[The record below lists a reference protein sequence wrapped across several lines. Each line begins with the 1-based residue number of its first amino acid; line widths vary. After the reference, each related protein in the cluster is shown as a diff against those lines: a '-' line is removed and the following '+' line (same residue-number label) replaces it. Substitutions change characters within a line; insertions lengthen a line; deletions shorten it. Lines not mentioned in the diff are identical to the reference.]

1 MRNRLG
7 LRAWEYRHVEPM
19 VARVYPR
26 IIPLRSLPRP
36 VHTQPSVGDY
46 VSSAL
51 GEGIEPGDVRRF
63 APGDRIKQVNWRA
76 SLRLGQLYVT
86 QRHRE
91 RNADVVLML
100 DTLAEVGA
108 PPETTLDQGVRAAA
122 SLATAYLARKDRVGL
137 ITYGGVLGW
146 VRPGSG
152 PVQYERLADGLLRA
166 DVVFTYV
173 AKDLQRVP
181 PRVLSPQALV
191 LAITPL
197 LDRRFAKAV
206 LDLAARG
213 FDVVV
218 LLVSPVAV
226 TRAAIAP
233 SRADDLAGRLWDLE
247 RRADLT
253 EPAPPRPARPRVAPV
268 GAARGG
274 PRGDAPTARPPR
286 ERGMTRLLAAAS
298 AGALFLLLR
307 LTTAAPPVVAVG
319 LVAAGLA
326 AVAVATTW
334 RWAATWAAVVF
345 VIAYAAALRI
355 ERRPLDAGAAL
366 GFGLALLLLL
376 GAVDA
381 RRPAPAARASTG
393 ASSARRSGASWRS
406 APGRW
411 PRRCWPWRW
420 RPRWRPRSP
429 RRWPRSSRRPGRS
442 PSCGRSRPS

>member
-1 MRNRLG
+1 
-7 LRAWEYRHVEPM
+7 V
-19 VARVYPR
+19 VRVYPR
-26 IIPLRSLPRP
+26 IVPLRSLPRP
-36 VHTQPSVGDY
+36 FHTQPSVGDY

-137 ITYGGVLGW
+137 ITYGGVLSW

-152 PVQYERLADGLLRA
+152 PVQYERLADGLVRA

-181 PRVLSPQALV
+181 ARVLSPQALV

-213 FDVVV
+213 FDLIV
-218 LLVSPVAV
+218 LVVSPVAV
-226 TRAAIAP
+226 TRAAMPP
-233 SRADDLAGRLWDLE
+233 SPTDDLAGRLWALE

-253 EPAPPRPARPRVAPV
+253 ELRRHGLPVLEWCPPEPLEAALVSVPRRRV
-268 GAARGG
+268 
-274 PRGDAPTARPPR
+274 
-286 ERGMTRLLAAAS
+286 RLAS
-298 AGALFLLLR
+298 AG
-307 LTTAAPPVVAVG
+307 
-319 LVAAGLA
+319 
-326 AVAVATTW
+326 
-334 RWAATWAAVVF
+334 
-345 VIAYAAALRI
+345 
-355 ERRPLDAGAAL
+355 
-366 GFGLALLLLL
+366 
-376 GAVDA
+376 
-381 RRPAPAARASTG
+381 
-393 ASSARRSGASWRS
+393 
-406 APGRW
+406 
-411 PRRCWPWRW
+411 
-420 RPRWRPRSP
+420 
-429 RRWPRSSRRPGRS
+429 
-442 PSCGRSRPS
+442 

>member
-1 MRNRLG
+1 MTLRAGDAVEWSYEVRFPRRGVHDLGAITVRVRDRLG
-7 LRAWEYRHVEPM
+7 LRTWEYRHVDPT
-19 VARVYPR
+19 VVRVYPR
-26 IIPLRSLPRP
+26 IVPLRSLPRP
-36 VHTQPSVGDY
+36 FHTQPSVGDY

-137 ITYGGVLGW
+137 ITYGGVLSW

-152 PVQYERLADGLLRA
+152 PVQYERLADGLVRA

-181 PRVLSPQALV
+181 ARVLSPQALV

-213 FDVVV
+213 FDLVV
-218 LLVSPVAV
+218 LVVSPVAV
-226 TRAAIAP
+226 TRAAMPP
-233 SRADDLAGRLWDLE
+233 SPTDDLAGRLWALE

-253 EPAPPRPARPRVAPV
+253 ELRRHGLPVLEWCPPEPLEAALVSVPRRRV
-268 GAARGG
+268 
-274 PRGDAPTARPPR
+274 
-286 ERGMTRLLAAAS
+286 RLAS
-298 AGALFLLLR
+298 AG
-307 LTTAAPPVVAVG
+307 
-319 LVAAGLA
+319 
-326 AVAVATTW
+326 
-334 RWAATWAAVVF
+334 
-345 VIAYAAALRI
+345 
-355 ERRPLDAGAAL
+355 
-366 GFGLALLLLL
+366 
-376 GAVDA
+376 
-381 RRPAPAARASTG
+381 
-393 ASSARRSGASWRS
+393 
-406 APGRW
+406 
-411 PRRCWPWRW
+411 
-420 RPRWRPRSP
+420 
-429 RRWPRSSRRPGRS
+429 
-442 PSCGRSRPS
+442 